1 MFVEVNF
8 QGLVCKVTLKDVR
21 IVLSEIIKFIES
33 RKLEVK
39 KSGSRQRWGEK
50 KESYKNRDFF

>member
-21 IVLSEIIKFIES
+21 IVLSEMIKFIES

-39 KSGSRQRWGEK
+39 KSGSRQR
-50 KESYKNRDFF
+50 